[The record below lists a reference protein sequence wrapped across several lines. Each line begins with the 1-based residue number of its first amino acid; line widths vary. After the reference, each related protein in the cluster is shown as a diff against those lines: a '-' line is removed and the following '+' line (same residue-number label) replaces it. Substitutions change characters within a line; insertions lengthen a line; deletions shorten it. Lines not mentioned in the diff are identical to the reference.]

1 MACTRVAARGGIF
14 KGVSQVMSMWQLGL
28 MRGPHTVTVRDR
40 GRVVIPAEVREHAGL
55 VEGTPLVLLNTPGGL
70 VLMTR
75 QQLLAR
81 VRGELEGLDLVDELL
96 AERRR
101 EAEREDAA

>member
-1 MACTRVAARGGIF
+1 
-14 KGVSQVMSMWQLGL
+14 MWQPVQ
-28 MRGPHTVTVRDR
+28 MRGPHTVIVGD
-40 GRVVIPAEVREHAGL
+40 GGSVVIPIEVRERVGL
-55 VEGTPLVLLNTPGGL
+55 DDGTPLFLLNTPGAL

-75 QQLLAR
+75 HQHLAR

-101 EAEREDAA
+101 DAEREDAA